1 MSGDSCH
8 AAQAS
13 SDTSTTGASPVRSR
27 CSRPAAM
34 PPAIVMPPGRSPNAA
49 RGAIGHSLSAGVS
62 ASATPPRAQYD
73 APS

>member
-27 CSRPAAM
+27 CRRPAAM
-34 PPAIVMPPGRSPNAA
+34 PPAIVMPPGRSPNA
-49 RGAIGHSLSAGVS
+49 GVCLMGS
-62 ASATPPRAQYD
+62 TPSGVNP
-73 APS
+73 